1 MDARGDRRERE
12 KWTHEERNE
21 GEVRA
26 PELCE
31 GGAMTGRER
40 EGNADARKGKV
51 GESSRGGGSLSW
63 RERRERRWRE
73 AEEGG
78 RERWREA
85 EERGGSPNEEKG
97 LGRTES
103 MDRGNEERRKGG
115 TCMKWREKQMERE
128 KQIRKTKKIR

>member
-40 EGNADARKGKV
+40 EGNADAREGKV
-51 GESSRGGGSLSW
+51 GESSCGGGSLRW
-63 RERRERRWRE
+63 RERREGERVGKE
-73 AEEGG
+73 GEEVEGG
-78 RERWREA
+78 
-85 EERGGSPNEEKG
+85 
-97 LGRTES
+97 
-103 MDRGNEERRKGG
+103 ERR
-115 TCMKWREKQMERE
+115 RR
-128 KQIRKTKKIR
+128 R